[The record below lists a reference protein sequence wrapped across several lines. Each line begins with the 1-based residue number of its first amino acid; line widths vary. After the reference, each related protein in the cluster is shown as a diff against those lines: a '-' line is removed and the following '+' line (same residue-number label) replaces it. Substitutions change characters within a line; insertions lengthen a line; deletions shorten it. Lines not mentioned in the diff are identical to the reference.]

1 MASDA
6 VKARISAFT
15 LNAMRIVFALDFMQ
29 HGAQKLFGV
38 WGFSHPVA
46 LASEFGVAGILE
58 FFGGALLA
66 LGLFT
71 RPVAFILAGEM
82 AVTFFQFHFPSG
94 VLPIVNHGE
103 LPVLF
108 CWAYLFFAANGGGS
122 FSVDGWLAARRER
135 RRLAQT

>member
-1 MASDA
+1 M
-6 VKARISAFT
+6 KTRLSAFT

-38 WGFSHPVA
+38 WGFPHPVA
-46 LASEFGVAGILE
+46 LFSQMGLAGILE
-58 FFGGALLA
+58 FFGGAMLA

-82 AVTFFQFHFPSG
+82 AVAFFQAHLPRGF
-94 VLPIVNHGE
+94 LPIVNHGE

-108 CWAYLFFAANGGGS
+108 CWAYLFLAAHGGGA
-122 FSVDGWLAARRER
+122 FSVDGWLARRSG
-135 RRLAQT
+135 